1 MKMVIYYE
9 RLQAVVDSLGI
20 CLLCSNW
27 GGADQLG
34 PDDLAH
40 LYSAATGDDLTGRQ
54 LMLIGER
61 IHNIEKAFN
70 VRHVGFSRYDDYPPL
85 RFMQEPIKSGP
96 AKGELLNRQ
105 DWNRMLDEYYQ
116 LHGWDLTNG
125 WQQYVQL
132 EQLGLK
138 DIAADLDKAGRLAVN
153 TGE

>member
-70 VRHVGFSRYDDYPPL
+70 TIHKGFNREDDYPPQ
-85 RFMQEPIKSGP
+85 RFVDEPVKTGP
-96 AKGELLNRQ
+96 FAGERLELDQ
-105 DWNRMLDEYYQ
+105 WNKLLDEYYELQ
-116 LHGWDLTNG
+116 GWDKKTG
-125 WQQYVQL
+125 WQTKKGL
-132 EQLGLK
+132 EKLK
-138 DIAADLDKAGRLAVN
+138 LEELKEKLQIEGRLL
-153 TGE
+153 